1 MIMPGLLTASTN
13 KADHFG
19 MSGDGLLCLSIVL
32 LLPLSCL
39 VFGLK
44 TAFPPRKDVG
54 TRVGARRTPEGA
66 ELSGAVEAKRRL
78 VRVGSRGT
86 IGPERGKLINCL
98 G

>member
-19 MSGDGLLCLSIVL
+19 MSGDGLLCLSICVA
-32 LLPLSCL
+32 PSAFVFL

-66 ELSGAVEAKRRL
+66 KRSAAVDAKRRL
-78 VRVGSRGT
+78 VRAGSRGT
-86 IGPERGKLINCL
+86 IGLERGKLN
-98 G
+98 